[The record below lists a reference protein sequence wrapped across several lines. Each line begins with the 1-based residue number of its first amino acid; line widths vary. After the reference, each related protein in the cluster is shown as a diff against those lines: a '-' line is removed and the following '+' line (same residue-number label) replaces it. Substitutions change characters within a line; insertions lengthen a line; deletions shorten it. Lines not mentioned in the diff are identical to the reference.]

1 MIAICCQN
9 PLKYFAEH
17 AQNKCIN
24 VYFPPPPISQR
35 VILCPQS
42 TAPALTLSLS
52 LCSDIIFHSQPN
64 SVICPGLGNY
74 QRLSRSTISGLYH
87 YNIVIENYIITL
99 LSAVNTQQRGQQSIV
114 VMPTVLSGEHR
125 EGGSDCIQ
133 QTVWIILSWNK
144 FNPSW
149 SIFVLSWYKFIP
161 TWYKFM
167 PGSRQ
172 KILDFQIK
180 LFTKNSEIVF
190 SSGFQKLIV
199 VGFESHMIINIFL
212 SNQHTFI
219 PSCLE

>member
-1 MIAICCQN
+1 M
-9 PLKYFAEH
+9 
-17 AQNKCIN
+17 
-24 VYFPPPPISQR
+24 
-35 VILCPQS
+35 
-42 TAPALTLSLS
+42 
-52 LCSDIIFHSQPN
+52 
-64 SVICPGLGNY
+64 
-74 QRLSRSTISGLYH
+74 
-87 YNIVIENYIITL
+87 
-99 LSAVNTQQRGQQSIV
+99 
-114 VMPTVLSGEHR
+114 VLVSSSMGDH
-125 EGGSDCIQ
+125 
-133 QTVWIILSWNK
+133 TVWIILSWNK

-212 SNQHTFI
+212 SN
-219 PSCLE
+219 